1 MDLKRGSI
9 LEYISQDFIN
19 WAKKVVKFLIIY
31 TLGFIL
37 LAVSLKYAFPFVI
50 AFIIAILLKPIKN
63 KILSLNKNSKKIKLT
78 NGFVSFLL
86 TITIVILMLSALGA
100 ILYEIILQTG
110 KLLEYLTNPSTVEE
124 IINAIDS
131 FVSSILAGL
140 NNLDPSI
147 VEKINEGIMTIVK
160 VISSFATTLGKKM
173 LSLAGSIPG
182 ALITVIVT
190 LISTYFF
197 TKEIENI
204 QIGVKN
210 IFSEKGHKLFST
222 VKDKMNSVFGG
233 YIKAYLLIML
243 VIAFISSVIFTL
255 ARVSYALP
263 LAILTAVLDFLPIIG
278 AGLVYG
284 ILAIIMYFSGSK
296 TAAIILLIGY
306 VIVALVRQL
315 LEQNLVAS
323 FIGVHPIVMIIGLFI
338 AITPLGF
345 LGMFYFIGAFLLYQ
359 TVK

>member
-131 FVSSILAGL
+131 FVGSILAGL

-190 LISTYFF
+190 LISTYFL

>member
-31 TLGFIL
+31 TLVFIL

-131 FVSSILAGL
+131 FVGSILAGL

>member
-110 KLLEYLTNPSTVEE
+110 KLLEYFTNPSTVEE

-131 FVSSILAGL
+131 FVGSILAGL

>member
-131 FVSSILAGL
+131 FVGSILAGL

-233 YIKAYLLIML
+233 YIK
-243 VIAFISSVIFTL
+243 
-255 ARVSYALP
+255 
-263 LAILTAVLDFLPIIG
+263 
-278 AGLVYG
+278 
-284 ILAIIMYFSGSK
+284 
-296 TAAIILLIGY
+296 
-306 VIVALVRQL
+306 
-315 LEQNLVAS
+315 
-323 FIGVHPIVMIIGLFI
+323 
-338 AITPLGF
+338 
-345 LGMFYFIGAFLLYQ
+345 
-359 TVK
+359 

>member
-131 FVSSILAGL
+131 FVGSILAGL

-173 LSLAGSIPG
+173 LSLAGSIPA

-222 VKDKMNSVFGG
+222 VKDKMNAVFGG

>member
-131 FVSSILAGL
+131 FVGSILAGL

-190 LISTYFF
+190 LITTYFF

-222 VKDKMNSVFGG
+222 VKDKMNAVFGG

>member
-131 FVSSILAGL
+131 FVGSILAGL

-284 ILAIIMYFSGSK
+284 ILAIIMYFSGNNTFNWICDCCISE
-296 TAAIILLIGY
+296 T
-306 VIVALVRQL
+306 VIRAKSC
-315 LEQNLVAS
+315 S
-323 FIGVHPIVMIIGLFI
+323 FIHRCSSYSYDNWVIYSNNSIRVFRNVLFYRSLFI
-338 AITPLGF
+338 IPDSK
-345 LGMFYFIGAFLLYQ
+345 I
-359 TVK
+359 VVN

>member
-131 FVSSILAGL
+131 FVGSILAGL

-210 IFSEKGHKLFST
+210 IFSEKGHKIFST

>member
-131 FVSSILAGL
+131 FVGSILAGL

-222 VKDKMNSVFGG
+222 VKDKMNAVFGG